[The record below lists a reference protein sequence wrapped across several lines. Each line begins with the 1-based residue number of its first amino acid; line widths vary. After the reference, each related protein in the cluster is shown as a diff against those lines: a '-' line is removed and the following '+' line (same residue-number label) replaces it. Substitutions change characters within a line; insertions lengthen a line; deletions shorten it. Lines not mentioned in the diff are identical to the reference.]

1 LSAYDASVLV
11 ADKDVAS
18 YFEAVLAAGA
28 NAKSAANWIVGN
40 LFSLTNR
47 DGVEWEAAGERV
59 SAENLAML
67 VKLVD
72 DGAIN
77 KQTGVDVLAEMWET
91 GNDPASI
98 VEAKGLAQISDTSA
112 IESAVADMLAANDE
126 MVQSY
131 LSGKD
136 KLFGALMGKAMADLK
151 GKGNP
156 AVVKD
161 VLTKLLDAKR
171 G

>member
-1 LSAYDASVLV
+1 M
-11 ADKDVAS
+11 
-18 YFEAVLAAGA
+18 GA
-28 NAKSAANWIVGN
+28 
-40 LFSLTNR
+40 F
-47 DGVEWEAAGERV
+47 
-59 SAENLAML
+59 

-72 DGAIN
+72 SGTIN
-77 KQTGVDVLAEMWET
+77 KATGVDVLTEMWET
-91 GNDPASI
+91 GGDPAQI

-112 IESAVADMLAANDE
+112 VEAAVAQVLADNEAW
-126 MVQSY
+126 VQDY

-136 KLFGALMGKAMADLK
+136 KLFGALMGKAMGSLK

-161 VLTKLLDAKR
+161 VLTRLIEAKR